1 VSLLRPGSAAGPVAQ
16 FVVAGLAAVT
26 LFVVGSLLV
35 LRELGRR
42 EAVRDAG
49 EFAQLVG
56 RGIVEPTLTED
67 VLVSEPAALERLDR
81 LVQERVLGDRIVR
94 VKLWSTE
101 GRIVYS
107 DEPRL
112 IGAEYGLEADKLE
125 ALRTGETHVEVSDLT
140 APENRFERG
149 RGSLH
154 EVYTRL
160 RTSDGTPLLFE
171 TYQESNQVV
180 ATGRDI
186 WLPFA
191 VPLLAGL
198 LLLWLTQVPL
208 ALRLARRL
216 RRAQEQRESATAD
229 ERRRIAA
236 DLHDGVVQ
244 DLAGVSYSLN
254 AVANRAPG
262 ELVGDLRDA
271 ATRTRGV
278 VRQLRTLLVAIHP
291 PNLRTAG
298 LAAALR
304 DRLGQLE
311 AAGVAT
317 ELEVPNELDVGIE
330 TEQLLFRAASEAVRN
345 VERHA
350 GASRVSVRVVSDDG
364 RVRLEV
370 ADDGVG
376 FRAAER
382 DRRRTEGHLGL
393 SLLEEVAERAGGRLR
408 VESSPGE
415 GTFVTLEVPR

>member
-1 VSLLRPGSAAGPVAQ
+1 M
-16 FVVAGLAAVT
+16 VAGLAAVA

-56 RGIVEPTLTED
+56 RGIVEPALTEG
-67 VLVSEPAALERLDR
+67 VLRTDPSALAQLDR
-81 LVQERVLGDRIVR
+81 VVQERVLGDRIVR
-94 VKLWSTE
+94 VKLWLPD

-112 IGAEYGLEADKLE
+112 VGSRWALETDKLE
-125 ALRTGETHVEVSDLT
+125 ALSSGETHVEVSNLD

-149 RGSLH
+149 LGPLH

-160 RTSDGTPLLFE
+160 RAPDGTPLLFE

-180 ATGRDI
+180 ATGREI

-191 VPLLAGL
+191 APLLAGL

-216 RRAQEQRESATAD
+216 RRAQQARESASAD

-254 AVANRAPG
+254 AAANRVQG
-262 ELVGDLRDA
+262 ELANDLRDVA
-271 ATRTRGV
+271 SRTRGV
-278 VRQLRTLLVAIHP
+278 MRQLRTLLVAIHP
-291 PNLRTAG
+291 PNLRSAG

-304 DRLGQLE
+304 DRLAPLE

-317 ELEVPNELDVGIE
+317 ELDVPEVLDVGVE
-330 TEQLLFRAASEAVRN
+330 TEQLLFRTASEAVRN
-345 VERHA
+345 AERHS
-350 GASRVSVRVVSDDG
+350 GAKHVTVRVESDDG

-370 ADDGVG
+370 TDDGAG
-376 FRAAER
+376 FAADER
-382 DRRRTEGHLGL
+382 ERRRAEGHVGL
-393 SLLEEVAERAGGRLR
+393 SLLEEAVEGAGGRLR
-408 VESSPGE
+408 VKSAPGE
-415 GTFVTLEVPR
+415 GTSLMLEVPR